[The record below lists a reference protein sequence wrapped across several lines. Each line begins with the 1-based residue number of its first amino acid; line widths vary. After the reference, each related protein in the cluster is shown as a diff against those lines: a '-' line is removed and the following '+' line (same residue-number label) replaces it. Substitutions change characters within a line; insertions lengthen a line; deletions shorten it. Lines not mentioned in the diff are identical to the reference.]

1 MGGCLRIL
9 IGYVLGILTAIFV
22 LPNIVN
28 MPGNEETE
36 ESVKLRSEY
45 NIKTRQGKTV
55 TLYMGMP
62 KDSVIMLLGEP
73 QSFSASGHSDYEY
86 LEYMTG
92 TNRSYSSIPDLN
104 LTFESGRLS
113 NIRKD

>member
-28 MPGNEETE
+28 MPGNEEAE
-36 ESVKLRSEY
+36 ESVKPRSEY

-62 KDSVIMLLGEP
+62 KDSVIMLLVVTYLN
-73 QSFSASGHSDYEY
+73 QVHSFIGKSITHSID
-86 LEYMTG
+86 
-92 TNRSYSSIPDLN
+92 
-104 LTFESGRLS
+104 
-113 NIRKD
+113 KV